1 MEVHLGFVRTCG
13 DSGGCGCHGSVVEM
27 ADSWVKVAHWLQT
40 AFTILLYEGTHG
52 WKVVV
57 QRTSVVTLVVSLVS
71 VSTHTFIVTPINPF
85 FTCLV
90 HLAFVVTHSI
100 KSIGTGG
107 GTTESTEEF
116 AVILSPAS
124 MRCADISAI
133 ALTVCQFVGAFG
145 EVHNV
150 LVWTKST

>member
-1 MEVHLGFVRTCG
+1 MEVHLGFVRACG
-13 DSGGCGCHGSVVEM
+13 DAGGCGCHGSVVEM
-27 ADSWVKVAHWLQT
+27 ADRWVKVAHWLQT
-40 AFTILLYEGTHG
+40 AFTILLDQGTHG

-57 QRTSVVTLVVSLVS
+57 QWTSVVTLVVSLVS
-71 VSTHTFIVTPINPF
+71 ISTHTFVVTTIKPF

-100 KSIGTGG
+100 ESIGTGRSA
-107 GTTESTEEF
+107 TESTEEF

-124 MRCADISAI
+124 VRCADIFAI

-145 EVHNV
+145 EIHDV
-150 LVWTKST
+150 LV